1 LATYFLNSFLPS
13 TTVELEWYRM
23 KLKFIVIGMIC
34 GTALLVSFLTTLPD
48 GKLHITF
55 CDVGQGDATYIR
67 FPDGRNMLVDG
78 GPDNKVVSCLGE
90 NMPFWDRTID
100 MVVLTHP
107 EKDHFGGLT
116 EVVKRYKINYFLF
129 GGSQNSE
136 KEYQTLLKEI
146 TVHNIQTKE
155 IHSGNTIQ
163 EGATSFSFVWPNP
176 AYVYKG
182 QTDVLG
188 ATSGYNDQSLV
199 FILRYGTFSAFFAG
213 DAGDSVEREYVQIPS
228 RVAVLKVPHH
238 GSATGMTDEFI
249 TQLAPKLAVI
259 SVGKKNRYHHPSEK
273 ALQLLSSVH
282 AKIIRT
288 DTNGTVTVVS
298 NGKTWEVTQ
307 KKQ

>member
-1 LATYFLNSFLPS
+1 
-13 TTVELEWYRM
+13 M
-23 KLKFIVIGMIC
+23 KLKFILFGIIC
-34 GTALLVSFLTTLPD
+34 GTAILVSFLTTLPD

-78 GPDNKVVSCLGE
+78 GPDTKVVSCLGE

-107 EKDHFGGLT
+107 EKDHFGGLA

-129 GGSQNSE
+129 GGSENSE

-146 TVHNIQTKE
+146 VARNIQTKE
-155 IHSGNTIQ
+155 IRAGNQITEGNTL
-163 EGATSFSFVWPNP
+163 FSFVWPMP

-188 ATSGYNDQSLV
+188 VTSGYNDQSLA
-199 FILRYGTFSAFFAG
+199 FIVNYGSFSAFFAG
-213 DAGDSVEREYVQIPS
+213 DAGESVEPYFVRIPS
-228 RVAVLKVPHH
+228 HVDVLKVPHH
-238 GSATGMTDEFI
+238 GSATGMTEEFI
-249 TQLAPKLAVI
+249 TQVAPKLAVI
-259 SVGKKNRYHHPSEK
+259 SVGKKNSYHHPSEK

-282 AKIIRT
+282 AKIVRT

-307 KKQ
+307 KK